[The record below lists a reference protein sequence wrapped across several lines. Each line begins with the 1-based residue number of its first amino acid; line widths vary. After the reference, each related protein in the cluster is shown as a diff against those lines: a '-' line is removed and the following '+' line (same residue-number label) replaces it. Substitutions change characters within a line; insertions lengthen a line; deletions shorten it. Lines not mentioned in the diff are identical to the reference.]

1 MEGLKRFYNQNRKAI
16 WLTIGIIVFI
26 IITIQMLEYWTKN
39 RKNNY
44 VNNSN
49 NNISEE
55 KPNEYN
61 DVYIESNE
69 SVISGDKV
77 SSKKIKDEV
86 KIIDKFFTYC
96 NNNEIDKAYELLTD
110 ECKEEMFPT
119 VQKFEQLYFKKI
131 FSNGKATASIEF
143 LNGRTYKVNI
153 REDALST
160 GKFEETALQ
169 DYITIKN
176 VDDKEK
182 ININR
187 YIGRT
192 VLNKSKTQGNIT
204 IEVLERNRYTDYE
217 TYKIKVKNDLDL
229 DILLDYLANTDS
241 MYLEDSNGLKY
252 NAYTNELSMVEVMVY
267 KKQEKEIT
275 IKFASKYTSTKEI
288 KKIVFSDVE
297 PFKETEGTNIENDT
311 DDNIQDSYKFEISID

>member
-16 WLTIGIIVFI
+16 WGTIGIIVVI

-44 VNNSN
+44 VDNSN

-55 KPNEYN
+55 KTNEYN

-86 KIIDKFFTYC
+86 KIIDEFFTYC

-119 VQKFEQLYFKKI
+119 VQKFEQLYLKKI

-176 VDDKEK
+176 VDGKEK

-187 YIGRT
+187 YIGRS

-297 PFKETEGTNIENDT
+297 PFKETEGTNLENDT

>member
-39 RKNNY
+39 RKKNN

-176 VDDKEK
+176 VDGKEK

-187 YIGRT
+187 YIGRS

-204 IEVLERNRYTDYE
+204 IEVLERNRYTAYE
-217 TYKIKVKNDLDL
+217 KYKIKVKIDLDV
-229 DILLDYLANTDS
+229 DILVD
-241 MYLEDSNGLKY
+241 
-252 NAYTNELSMVEVMVY
+252 
-267 KKQEKEIT
+267 
-275 IKFASKYTSTKEI
+275 
-288 KKIVFSDVE
+288 
-297 PFKETEGTNIENDT
+297 
-311 DDNIQDSYKFEISID
+311 